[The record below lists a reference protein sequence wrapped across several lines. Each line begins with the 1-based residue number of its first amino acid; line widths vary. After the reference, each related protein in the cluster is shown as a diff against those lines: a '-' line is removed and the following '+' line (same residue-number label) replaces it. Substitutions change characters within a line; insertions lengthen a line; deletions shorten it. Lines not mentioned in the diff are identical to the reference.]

1 MYKTIHGLF
10 QFQLQKY
17 LVQEERTNYFKQ
29 TAQLEAGY
37 IGPRLQEL
45 CGYYRTQV
53 SYEEIALLS

>member
-37 IGPRLQEL
+37 ILSAITGIVWLLQDSSQL
-45 CGYYRTQV
+45 
-53 SYEEIALLS
+53 